1 MFTGIVEEMGWVH
14 RIEERGHP
22 REEPGGPGR
31 RFWIAA
37 RDVLA
42 DTRVS
47 SSIAVS
53 GVCLTVVG
61 VEGGRFSVEAVP
73 ETLSRTTLGG
83 LRVGDPVNLERPLT
97 LEQRLGGH
105 LVQGHVDGVGEVLSV
120 VPEGDG
126 QRVTIAIPPPLR
138 RFVAEK
144 GSLAVDGV
152 SLTVAR
158 AESDRCEVALIPYT
172 LQVTTSGAY
181 ARGTRVN
188 LEVDLL
194 ARYLARLVDETG
206 ASGERP

>member
-14 RIEERGHP
+14 RIEERP
-22 REEPGGPGR
+22 AGR
-31 RFWIAA
+31 RFWFAA
-37 RDVLA
+37 ERVLA
-42 DTRVS
+42 DAQMG

-53 GVCLTVVG
+53 GVCLTVVA
-61 VEGGRFSVEAVP
+61 VEPGRFCVEAVP
-73 ETLSRTTLGG
+73 ETLARTILGE
-83 LRVGDPVNLERPLT
+83 LRVGDPVNLERPIT

-105 LVQGHVDGVGEVLSV
+105 LVQGHVDGVGEVMAV

-126 QRVTIAIPPPLR
+126 VRVTIAIPPPLR

-158 AESDRCEVALIPYT
+158 AEDDRCDVALIPYT
-172 LQVTTSGAY
+172 LKVTTAGGY
-181 ARGTRVN
+181 ASGTRVN

-194 ARYLARLVDETG
+194 ARYVARLFDESG
-206 ASGERP
+206 AEGGRP